1 MAKVLVK
8 RGTRSQINAAGAAN
22 GLNQGEIYLVTD
34 EDRLAVGKDSSTAIT
49 LANLSDAGSQ
59 GEPGTTPLT
68 WDYFA
73 ANWTAAPS
81 QAGIVAAGNVY
92 AYTLG
97 GVTRYRLVPS
107 VYSAAQDAFYSSF
120 SGGVLSGLII
130 SRG

>member
-49 LANLSDAGSQ
+49 LANLSDAG
-59 GEPGTTPLT
+59 TTPLT

-73 ANWTAAPS
+73 TNWTAAPS
-81 QAGIVAAGNVY
+81 QAGIVAAGDVY

>member
-49 LANLSDAGSQ
+49 LANLSDAG
-59 GEPGTTPLT
+59 TTQLT